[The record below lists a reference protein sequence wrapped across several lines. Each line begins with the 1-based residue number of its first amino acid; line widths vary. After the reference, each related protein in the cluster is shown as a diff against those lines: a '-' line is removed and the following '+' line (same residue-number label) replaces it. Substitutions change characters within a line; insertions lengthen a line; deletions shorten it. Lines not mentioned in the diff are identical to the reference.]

1 MTASA
6 ADASLV
12 VGHAERVPASSAARL
27 RRALPRLT
35 RDAVARMGALP
46 WFAALPPDERSY
58 VGLVV
63 QAGLEEFVSWFRDP
77 ERPPTADRAIFD
89 AAPRALARAVSLQ
102 QTVQLIRVA
111 VEVLEAAIP
120 SVAAVE
126 DQDALEHAVLR
137 YSREVAF
144 AAAEVYAG
152 AAEERGAWDARTEAS
167 VVDSLLRGDVGE
179 AVLTRAGSL
188 GWSRPEWATAL
199 AGGMPDADDDRVA
212 ALRSAA
218 RRTGLCLLVGDHGDS
233 LLVVIGGSGDPISS
247 IEQAAAAFPPG
258 PVCVGPVVS
267 ELPEVV
273 GVLAEA
279 RAALAAV
286 GAWAEAPRP
295 VGSGR
300 LLAERVVL
308 GDDVAR
314 RRLRTEVYEPLAAR
328 PELLATVSAYLDEG
342 CAVEA
347 TARRLY
353 LHANTVR
360 YRLGRA
366 RDLVGRDATVPREA
380 QELRLSLV
388 IGSTGRG

>member
-1 MTASA
+1 MIARTRRAT
-6 ADASLV
+6 DV
-12 VGHAERVPASSAARL
+12 VRHAERVPASSAARL

-63 QAGLEEFVSWFRDP
+63 QAGLEEFANWSRTPDQ
-77 ERPPTADRAIFD
+77 PPAADRAIFD
-89 AAPRALARAVSLQ
+89 AAPRALARAVTLQ

-120 SVAAVE
+120 SVAAPE

-188 GWSRPEWATAL
+188 GWSRPDWVTAL
-199 AGGMPDADDDRVA
+199 AGGIPDAHDDRVA

-233 LLVVIGGSGDPISS
+233 LLVVIGGSGDPASS

-258 PVCVGPVVS
+258 PVCVGPVVAD
-267 ELPEVV
+267 LTDVV
-273 GVLAEA
+273 SVLGEA
-279 RAALAAV
+279 RAALHAV
-286 GAWAEAPRP
+286 PAWADAPRP
-295 VGSGR
+295 VRSDQ
-300 LLAERVVL
+300 LLAERVVI
-308 GDDVAR
+308 GDEVAR
-314 RRLRTEVYEPLAAR
+314 RRLRDEVHQPLTTR
-328 PELLATVSAYLDEG
+328 PDLLTTIGTFLAEG

-353 LHANTVR
+353 LHPNTVR
-360 YRLGRA
+360 YRLGRV
-366 RDLVGRDATVPREA
+366 RQLVGRDAGDPRQA
-380 QELRLSLV
+380 QELRLALALGA
-388 IGSTGRG
+388 IGP